1 LTGYK
6 EEGSIDAMG
15 TRIEIKLGWTPNQWR
30 RFLGRADTTP
40 LVELCS
46 VITDKMT
53 MHLIDLRLAELAH
66 DEDRASTA
74 FVPPR
79 DLTEAH
85 HGD

>member
-1 LTGYK
+1 M
-6 EEGSIDAMG
+6 S

-46 VITDKMT
+46 VITDRMT
-53 MHLIDLRLAELAH
+53 MHVIDLRLAELAN
-66 DEDRASTA
+66 DEDRTSTA

-79 DLTEAH
+79 DLTDEAR
-85 HGD
+85 HGDWTEDG

>member
-1 LTGYK
+1 
-6 EEGSIDAMG
+6 MG

-66 DEDRASTA
+66 DEDRAAA

-79 DLTEAH
+79 DQTEAH